1 MSSSPPAHAHARL
14 LVETEARFAA
24 RLESERAA
32 FVRRAH
38 RLHRRA
44 FFSAVLLPPP
54 PSPLDLL
61 AAVSLADRREDAALR
76 ALERSFART
85 VKRLRD
91 ERDAANAAMAD
102 YFFYHYHYIV

>member
-1 MSSSPPAHAHARL
+1 MSSSPAHAHAQL

-24 RLESERAA
+24 RLESEREA

-38 RLHRRA
+38 RLHRRT
-44 FFSAVLLPPP
+44 FFPTAL
-54 PSPLDLL
+54 SPLDLL
-61 AAVSLADRREDAALR
+61 ATVSLAERREDAALR
-76 ALERSFART
+76 VLERSFARN

-91 ERDAANAAMAD
+91 ERDAANSALAD